1 MGAVS
6 SCFSNPTTHTDP
18 MNLSLINPFRLSRLT
33 VPLWFFGFV
42 PYKLGEALLI
52 TLLPLFIVQTV
63 NGTVT
68 DVGRVHSLT
77 SLAGVIAFIV
87 WGNLSDRLKLR
98 RPFLILGFSGF
109 ALCTALTATAQGI
122 EQVMIF
128 STLGAFLMAAI
139 TPVASA
145 LVIDSNPEDRWASA
159 FGRFYQ
165 ISGWS
170 FVGGV
175 LLGASWLAFLPIH
188 LTSIGLR
195 SLLLFAS
202 GAATVSLI
210 LCWKWVK
217 EPRKSLEQRQYQA
230 ELHQF
235 LSVAV
240 IERRAMFYSSRM
252 LYFILH
258 PSWRVN
264 FLQQISQPLV
274 LYYACAAVFFFA
286 VNVVFVPFPI
296 FLSAH
301 LGATNTQVL
310 LISMSKAAIEAF
322 FYLPMARFVQ
332 KHKGVQLQAGA
343 TAIRVG
349 VFLIFT
355 RVAVMPANSL
365 SLPIVGIA
373 HLLTG
378 LTWAAISISSTTI
391 VASLAPKGQEAM
403 AMGSYNSLIGVATI
417 IGSLVGGMMAVSYGY
432 SACFVTGAVLMGL
445 TAAQLLWIGK
455 IPNRVLQK

>member
-1 MGAVS
+1 
-6 SCFSNPTTHTDP
+6 

-52 TLLPLFIVQTV
+52 TLLPLFIVQTID
-63 NGTVT
+63 GSVT

-77 SLAGVIAFIV
+77 SLAGVIAFMV

-98 RPFLILGFSGF
+98 RPFLILGFCGF

-128 STLGAFLMAAI
+128 CTLGAFLMAAI

-145 LVIDSNPEDRWASA
+145 LVIDGNPEERWASA

-175 LLGASWLAFLPIH
+175 LLGASWLAFIPLQW
-188 LTSIGLR
+188 TSLGLR
-195 SLLLFAS
+195 SLLLLAS
-202 GAATVSLI
+202 CAATLSLI

-217 EPRKSLEQRQYQA
+217 EPRKSSEHRQYQP
-230 ELHQF
+230 ELHHVI
-235 LSVAV
+235 SVAV

-258 PSWRVN
+258 PSWPVN
-264 FLQQISQPLV
+264 LIQNFSNPLL

-296 FLSAH
+296 FLTTY

-310 LISMSKAAIEAF
+310 LISMGKAAIEAF
-322 FYLPMARFVQ
+322 FYLPMARFIQ
-332 KHKGVQLQAGA
+332 KRKGVHLQAGA
-343 TAIRVG
+343 TAVRVV
-349 VFLIFT
+349 VFLIFSL
-355 RVAVMPANSL
+355 VAVMPVHPL

-391 VASLAPKGQEAM
+391 VATLAPKGQEAI
-403 AMGSYNSLIGVATI
+403 AMGSYNSLIGIATI
-417 IGSLVGGMMAVSYGY
+417 IGSLVGGMIAVSYGY
-432 SACFVTGAVLMGL
+432 SACFITGAILMGL
-445 TAAQLLWIGK
+445 TAARLFWIGRM
-455 IPNRVLQK
+455 PNVIFQKEGNRHP

>member
-1 MGAVS
+1 
-6 SCFSNPTTHTDP
+6 
-18 MNLSLINPFRLSRLT
+18 MNLSLINPFRLSGLS

-63 NGTVT
+63 NGSVT

-77 SLAGVIAFIV
+77 SLAGVLAFIV

-98 RPFLILGFSGF
+98 RPFLMVGFFGF
-109 ALCTALTATAQGI
+109 AVCTGLTAIAQGI
-122 EQVMIF
+122 EQVMLF
-128 STLGAFLMAAI
+128 CTLGAFLMAAI

-145 LVIDSNPEDRWASA
+145 LVLDGNPEDRWATA

-175 LLGASWLAFLPIH
+175 LFGATWLAFIPTH
-188 LTSIGLR
+188 LTGIGMR

-202 GAATVSLI
+202 CAATISLI
-210 LCWKWVK
+210 LCWQWVK
-217 EPRKSLEQRQYQA
+217 EPQKSLEKRQYNKQ
-230 ELHQF
+230 LHQV

-240 IERRAMFYSSRM
+240 IERRAMFYPSRM

-258 PSWRVN
+258 PSWQVN
-264 FLQQISQPLV
+264 FLEQLSRPLL

-296 FLSAH
+296 FLTTH

-310 LISMSKAAIEAF
+310 LITLGKAAIEAF
-322 FYLPMARFVQ
+322 FYLPMAQFVQ
-332 KHKGVQLQAGA
+332 KRQGVQLQAWA
-343 TAIRVG
+343 TALRIV

-355 RVAVMPANSL
+355 LVAVMPVSSL

-378 LTWAAISISSTTI
+378 LSWAAISISSTTI
-391 VASLAPKGQEAM
+391 VATLSPKGQEGM
-403 AMGSYNSLIGVATI
+403 AMGFYNSLIGVATI
-417 IGSLVGGMMAVSYGY
+417 IGSLVGGMMAASFGY
-432 SACFVTGAVLMGL
+432 SACFATGAVLMGL
-445 TAAQLLWIGK
+445 TAARLFWIGRMPK
-455 IPNRVLQK
+455 LMFQR

>member
-1 MGAVS
+1 
-6 SCFSNPTTHTDP
+6 

-63 NGTVT
+63 NGSVT

-98 RPFLILGFSGF
+98 RPFLILGFCGF

-128 STLGAFLMAAI
+128 STLGAFFMAAL

-145 LVIDSNPEDRWASA
+145 LVIDGNPEDRWANA
-159 FGRFYQ
+159 FGQFYQ

-188 LTSIGLR
+188 WTSMGLR
-195 SLLLFAS
+195 SLL
-202 GAATVSLI
+202 
-210 LCWKWVK
+210 
-217 EPRKSLEQRQYQA
+217 
-230 ELHQF
+230 
-235 LSVAV
+235 
-240 IERRAMFYSSRM
+240 
-252 LYFILH
+252 
-258 PSWRVN
+258 
-264 FLQQISQPLV
+264 
-274 LYYACAAVFFFA
+274 
-286 VNVVFVPFPI
+286 
-296 FLSAH
+296 
-301 LGATNTQVL
+301 
-310 LISMSKAAIEAF
+310 
-322 FYLPMARFVQ
+322 
-332 KHKGVQLQAGA
+332 
-343 TAIRVG
+343 
-349 VFLIFT
+349 
-355 RVAVMPANSL
+355 
-365 SLPIVGIA
+365 
-373 HLLTG
+373 LLTG

-391 VASLAPKGQEAM
+391 VAKLAPKGQEAI
-403 AMGSYNSLIGVATI
+403 AMGSYNSLIGIATI

-432 SACFVTGAVLMGL
+432 SACFITGALLMGL
-445 TAAQLLWIGK
+445 TAAQLWWIGR
-455 IPNRVLQK
+455 IPNRILQK